1 MELIKRELANTS
13 VKISIEALEIIV
25 CKCTKDCFRYY
36 VQKPDFTITRAWLN
50 SFIEQN
56 KLDEKYSVKQ
66 KPHFTFST
74 KYKDE
79 KDSTVN
85 FADQREQSYVTLPS
99 SGIKIYINPQANK
112 NPLKSVDEVID
123 SIAKNGIPSYLNVCF
138 LFYYLI
144 FNFVAFCLLVIITC

>member
-1 MELIKRELANTS
+1 MK
-13 VKISIEALEIIV
+13 
-25 CKCTKDCFRYY
+25 
-36 VQKPDFTITRAWLN
+36 

-85 FADQREQSYVTLPS
+85 SAELREQNYVILPS
-99 SGIKIYINPQANK
+99 SGIKIYINPQTNK

-123 SIAKNGIPSYLNVCF
+123 TIAKNGIPSYLNVCF
-138 LFYYLI
+138 YFSI
-144 FNFVAFCLLVIITC
+144 